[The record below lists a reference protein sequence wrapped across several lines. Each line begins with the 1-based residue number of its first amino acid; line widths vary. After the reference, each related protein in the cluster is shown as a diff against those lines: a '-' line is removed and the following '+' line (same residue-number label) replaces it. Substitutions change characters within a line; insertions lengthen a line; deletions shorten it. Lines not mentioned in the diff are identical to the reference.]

1 MKLVNEENSQILKFL
16 IACLKVMLNDVFAPD
31 IFLILFSCFV
41 NFRDEK
47 KAIARR
53 QRNKKIKRYL
63 MVGIATL
70 GGGAVLGNRYNL

>member
-1 MKLVNEENSQILKFL
+1 MFS
-16 IACLKVMLNDVFAPD
+16 DVFALD
-31 IFLILFSCFV
+31 IFLIFLSCFV

-70 GGGAVLGNRYNL
+70 GGGAVLGNRYNLFYICF